1 MAYSGKPLTSGS
13 NPARND
19 ADPKK
24 VIIHG
29 NLIEA
34 KKIIDDAAKSGG
46 KGLGIVPRSWQL
58 IKLSPDGKEEILSE
72 GVIAFDRTKDG
83 TLICCNGREIYS
95 LDENR
100 EKSTLLKERFIE
112 KVYVL

>member
-1 MAYSGKPLTSGS
+1 M
-13 NPARND
+13 
-19 ADPKK
+19 
-24 VIIHG
+24 IHG

-34 KKIIDDAAKSGG
+34 KKVIDDAAKSGG
-46 KGLGIVPRSWQL
+46 KNLSIVPRTWQL
-58 IKLSPDGKEEILSE
+58 IKLSGDGKEEILSE

-83 TLICCNGREIYS
+83 TFICCNGREIYS

-100 EKSTLLKERFIE
+100 KRTRLLKERFIE